1 MNYQRERSIH
11 ITGYLVYFSSAVK
24 KRTPST
30 VLVAILSSM
39 YSVYSLTFYC
49 FHSESTPINV
59 IRVNVMHLDYDY
71 KANLSPTL
79 SLTLSPTCQ
88 TEHSVS
94 HRNNGDRVSISHGRK
109 KWL

>member
-59 IRVNVMHLDYDY
+59 IRVNVMHLTYDY
-71 KANLSPTL
+71 KTNFEPNFELNFEPNLS
-79 SLTLSPTCQ
+79 
-88 TEHSVS
+88 
-94 HRNNGDRVSISHGRK
+94 D
-109 KWL
+109 